1 MNILRDY
8 TRAISAARAA
18 LGDLFNIDDYP
29 HGKKENDMKAT
40 NKFPVEIS
48 VSHGTLRNQ
57 DLIPAFLEAV
67 SHLAPAVYEQMT
79 MGIFPAVPQYAQED
93 DDHEWWYTETAYWVL
108 EQLDDVLN
116 DYAPDGYYFG
126 AHEGDGS
133 DFGFWKIIDEEE

>member
-1 MNILRDY
+1 
-8 TRAISAARAA
+8 
-18 LGDLFNIDDYP
+18 
-29 HGKKENDMKAT
+29 MKAT

-79 MGIFPAVPQYAQED
+79 MGIPEELREKPED
-93 DDHEWWYTETAYWVL
+93 NDDHEWWYTETAYWVL

-133 DFGFWKIIDEEE
+133 DFGFWRIVDDEE

>member
-1 MNILRDY
+1 M
-8 TRAISAARAA
+8 
-18 LGDLFNIDDYP
+18 
-29 HGKKENDMKAT
+29 MKAT

-93 DDHEWWYTETAYWVL
+93 DDSDWWYTETAYWVL

-116 DYAPDGYYFG
+116 DHAPDGYYFG

-133 DFGFWKIIDEEE
+133 DFGFWRMIDEEE

>member
-1 MNILRDY
+1 
-8 TRAISAARAA
+8 
-18 LGDLFNIDDYP
+18 
-29 HGKKENDMKAT
+29 MKAT

-67 SHLAPAVYEQMT
+67 LQLDPDTPMALINTTMPEELREAPQ
-79 MGIFPAVPQYAQED
+79 D
-93 DDHEWWYTETAYWVL
+93 NDDHEWWYTETAYWVL